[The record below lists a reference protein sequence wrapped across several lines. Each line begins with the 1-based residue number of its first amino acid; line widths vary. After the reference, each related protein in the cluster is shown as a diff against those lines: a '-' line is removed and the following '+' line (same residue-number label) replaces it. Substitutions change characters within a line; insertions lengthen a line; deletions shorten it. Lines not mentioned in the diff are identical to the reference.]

1 MRFRLSLLR
10 RLSYL
15 LVGLFLYGIAI
26 SMMVRAGVGLS
37 PWDVLAQGLSIKT
50 GIPFGIVT
58 IIIGAVVLVFWI
70 PLRQRPGV
78 GTVLNVFLVG
88 LSAQLGLSVIPEVT
102 GLDVQIPLFAAGLAL
117 LAVATGIYIGP
128 RLGPGPRDGLMT
140 GLHKRTGWPIWVG
153 RTGIEVVVCALGW
166 ILGGNV
172 GFGTLAFA
180 LLVGPLCNVTLPL
193 FAMRPSTRT
202 DTSAATLAKSAPT
215 GESSSLTA
223 PQSTPSPH
231 SRNSRYRARSA

>member
-1 MRFRLSLLR
+1 MHFRLSLLR
-10 RLSYL
+10 RLIHL

-26 SMMVRAGVGLS
+26 SMMVRAGIGLS

-58 IIIGAVVLVFWI
+58 IIVGAAVLVFWI

-88 LSAQLGLSVIPEVT
+88 LSAQLGLWVIPTVT
-102 GLDVQIPLFAAGLAL
+102 GLGVQIPLFAAGLAL

-128 RLGPGPRDGLMT
+128 KLGPGPRDGLMT

-153 RTGIEVVVCALGW
+153 RTGIEIVVCALGW
-166 ILGGNV
+166 MLGGNV

-180 LLVGPLCNVTLPL
+180 LLIGPLCNVTLPL
-193 FAMRPSTRT
+193 FAMSPSSLAQTR
-202 DTSAATLAKSAPT
+202 AATVATTSSAT
-215 GESSSLTA
+215 GESSSPNPA
-223 PQSTPSPH
+223 ESH
-231 SRNSRYRARSA
+231 A

>member
-1 MRFRLSLLR
+1 MHFRLSLLG

-50 GIPFGIVT
+50 GIPFGLVT
-58 IIIGAVVLVFWI
+58 IIVGAAVLVFWI

-88 LSAQLGLSVIPEVT
+88 LSAQLGLSVIPTVT

-117 LAVATGIYIGP
+117 LAIATGIYIGP
-128 RLGPGPRDGLMT
+128 KLGPGPRDGLMT

-153 RTGIEVVVCALGW
+153 RTGIEVIVCALGW

-180 LLVGPLCNVTLPL
+180 LLIGPLCNVTLPL
-193 FAMRPSTRT
+193 FAMRPSSRAQTQSVAAT
-202 DTSAATLAKSAPT
+202 TPATSAPS
-215 GESSSLTA
+215 GESSSPNRAATRA
-223 PQSTPSPH
+223 WSPLAK
-231 SRNSRYRARSA
+231 RAR